1 MELKFTLTKATQSTI
16 IPLPKARM
24 AWPFKDMDCGDE
36 VLIEDHALTQRAQTY
51 VHTYAAK
58 TGRRF
63 TTVSTDMGLVVVR
76 VK

>member
-1 MELKFTLTKATQSTI
+1 MELKFKMTKATETTVT
-16 IPLPKARM
+16 PLPKDRI
-24 AWPFKDMDCGDE
+24 AWPFKNMELGDE
-36 VLIEDHALTQRAQTY
+36 VLIEDHGVTHKAQAY

>member
-1 MELKFTLTKATQSTI
+1 MELKFTLTKATQSTVT
-16 IPLPKARM
+16 PLPKDRI

-36 VLIEDHALTQRAQTY
+36 VLIENHELTQRAQTY